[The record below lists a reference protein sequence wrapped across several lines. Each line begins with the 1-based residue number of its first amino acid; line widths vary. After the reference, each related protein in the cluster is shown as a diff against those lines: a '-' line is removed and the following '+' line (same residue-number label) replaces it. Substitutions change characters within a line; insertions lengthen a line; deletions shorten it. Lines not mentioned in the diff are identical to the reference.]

1 MKFNEFIEL
10 EMKKRD
16 MSIREFSRF
25 VGLSHSAVS
34 KYLNNPQEKN
44 ISIEFMVKVSEGTNT
59 DLTSIVAMVYPEQ
72 TTINPEV
79 QILAE
84 RIAKLPPEKRQM
96 VDSLLLGMS
105 IGLDS
110 SKDDS

>member
-1 MKFNEFIEL
+1 MEFNDFIEL

-44 ISIEFMVKVSEGTNT
+44 ISIEFMVRVARATDT

-84 RIAKLPPEKRQM
+84 RIAQLPPEKRKM
-96 VDSLLLGMS
+96 IDSLLLGMS
-105 IGLDS
+105 IGSDS
-110 SKDDS
+110 SDDD